1 MVNYK
6 VGTATQRYLN
16 LIRRVIEVVAVLV
29 LAFATTILTLCFG
42 WIALLFKSSSGTGRM
57 EAKAVGLSPARTSKE
72 Y

>member
-6 VGTATQRYLN
+6 VATATRRYLN

-29 LAFATTILTLCFG
+29 LAFATTILTVCFG
-42 WIALLFKSSSGTGRM
+42 WVALLFRSSPGTGRI
-57 EAKAVGLSPARTSKE
+57 EAKAVGLSSVRTSKE